1 MPEDQDELLRA
12 LHDAHAPALLRYVT
26 RLTYDPA
33 LAQDVV
39 QEALFRAWRR
49 PAILEQGEAASRAW
63 LFTVARN
70 LVIDDRRTA
79 RHLHEVTSERLP
91 ETSRA
96 DGTDAA
102 LDRWL
107 VSDALRSL
115 SPEHR
120 HAIVNTYYLGRS
132 AAEFARE
139 EGIPEG
145 TVRSRMHYALRALR
159 LAMQERGVTR

>member
-12 LHDAHAPALLRYVT
+12 LHDAHAPALRRYVT
-26 RLTYDPA
+26 RLTYDPN

-39 QEALFRAWRR
+39 QEALLRAWKR
-49 PAILEQGEAASRAW
+49 PAILEQGDSSARAW

-70 LVIDDRRTA
+70 LVIDEQRSA
-79 RHLHEVTSERLP
+79 RHRHELATDRPP
-91 ETSRA
+91 ESSRA
-96 DGTDAA
+96 DETDAA

-120 HAIVNTYYLGRS
+120 HTVVSAYYLGHS
-132 AAEFARE
+132 AAEIARRE
-139 EGIPEG
+139 HLPEG

>member
-1 MPEDQDELLRA
+1 MPEYQDELLRA
-12 LHDAHAPALLRYVT
+12 LHDAHAPALRRYVT
-26 RLTYDPA
+26 RLTYDPN

-39 QEALFRAWRR
+39 QEALLRAWKR
-49 PAILEQGEAASRAW
+49 PAILEQGDSSARAW
-63 LFTVARN
+63 LYTVARN
-70 LVIDDRRTA
+70 LVIDEQRSA
-79 RHLHEVTSERLP
+79 RHRHELTTDRLP
-91 ETSRA
+91 ESSRA
-96 DGTDAA
+96 DETDAT

-120 HAIVNTYYLGRS
+120 HTVVSAYYLGHS
-132 AAEFARE
+132 AADIARRE
-139 EGIPEG
+139 HLPEG

>member
-12 LHDAHAPALLRYVT
+12 LHDAHAPALRRYVT
-26 RLTYDPA
+26 RLTYDPN

-39 QEALFRAWRR
+39 QEALLRAWKR
-49 PAILEQGEAASRAW
+49 PAILEQGDSSARAW

-70 LVIDDRRTA
+70 LVIDEQRSA
-79 RHLHEVTSERLP
+79 RHRHELATDRLP
-91 ETSRA
+91 ESSRA
-96 DGTDAA
+96 DETDAA

-120 HAIVNTYYLGRS
+120 HTVVSAYYLGHS
-132 AAEFARE
+132 AAEIARRE
-139 EGIPEG
+139 HLPEG